1 MKNKIN
7 ACLCIMVLFAAIIFS
22 NCATARQHDFSLKNT
37 LSIFLLHNERD
48 YFFCIPVQYVGD
60 YQIERFE
67 FNNGNIQIGDYDILL
82 KRDEINIYVYL
93 NENADEFGESDGDFN
108 LIYSEE
114 NGRISVAKM
123 DEPLAVKNDADEKM
137 NHYYIFIEK
146 YLTDNEM
153 QNITNEYEKENVY
166 SRLAIWYD
174 ITVDNELQN
183 GNGMLDDFEL
193 YDGPAIDPAWF
204 PLNLNF
210 FKAKYLQN

>member
-1 MKNKIN
+1 M
-7 ACLCIMVLFAAIIFS
+7 ALFTAIIFS
-22 NCATARQHDFSLKNT
+22 SCASARHYDFTLKNT

-48 YFFCIPVQYVGD
+48 YFFCIPVQYIGD
-60 YQIERFE
+60 YQIESFE

-93 NENADEFGESDGDFN
+93 NENADVDGESDSDFN

-123 DEPLAVKNDADEKM
+123 NEPLAVKNEADGKM

-153 QNITNEYEKENVY
+153 KNIAREYESEKVY
-166 SRLAIWYD
+166 SKLAIWYD
-174 ITVDNELQN
+174 LIVDNEIQN

-193 YDGPAIDPAWF
+193 FDGPLTDPGWF
-204 PLNLNF
+204 PPNLDF
-210 FKAKYLQN
+210 FKSKYL

>member
-1 MKNKIN
+1 MKSKIN
-7 ACLCIMVLFAAIIFS
+7 VYLCIMGLFAIVTFS
-22 NCATARQHDFSLKNT
+22 NCASSQHHDFTLKNT
-37 LSIFLLHNERD
+37 LSIFLLHDERN

-93 NENADEFGESDGDFN
+93 NENADEFGESDGDFY
-108 LIYSEE
+108 LVYSEE
-114 NGRISVAKM
+114 NGRISVSKM
-123 DEPLAVKNDADEKM
+123 DEPLAIKYEADGKM

-153 QNITNEYEKENVY
+153 KNIAREYESEKVY
-166 SRLAIWYD
+166 SKLAIWYD
-174 ITVDNELQN
+174 LIVDNEIQN

-193 YDGPAIDPAWF
+193 FDGPLTDPDWF
-204 PLNLNF
+204 PPNLDF
-210 FKAKYLQN
+210 FRAKYL